1 MNRSIAQAIRKLGN
15 LVSARRADAEF
26 EREVATHL
34 AFLEEQ
40 FLGQGLRPAEARRK
54 ARLACGGLELARQS
68 HRDGRSFLWL
78 AQAGQD
84 LRHALGSMGRSKG
97 FTAAAVL
104 TLALGVGANTAV
116 FSVIDAVLLKPLNY
130 PEPNRIVQFFLSSPH
145 GSAKGESIPDLRFL
159 LDRASS
165 VEQISAYD
173 FAQSEMGLTSQ
184 VPEQV
189 QGIHVTSNYFR
200 LFGVPFLAGRG
211 FNEGEDKTQGAN
223 VVVLSYRLWKRR
235 FGGDEGIVGKEIS
248 LNKSWFTVVG
258 VTGEGFEPETGAELW
273 IPFHINLNATDGV
286 HSFAVTARLRPG
298 VTLAQANAELR
309 ALSDAARRAG
319 NLPDPDFEFQVRS
332 LKDAMVSDVRY
343 SLELLQGAVILVF
356 LIACAN
362 LGNLLMIRMTVR
374 RREFAIRGAIGAG
387 RGRILRQLI
396 AESLLLNAIGCLI
409 GAAMGLLGV
418 RALLKAAPDALPS
431 HVALG
436 LDWRVLGFAA
446 GVSLLTSLL
455 FGLLPAV
462 AVCRKGFENLLRES
476 GNRAGTGAR
485 TNRAHSLVVV
495 SEVALSLILLVGAA
509 LLMRTFVAL
518 NRVDPGFD
526 RSHVVLVTMPLGGD
540 RPATASGLASMVH
553 QARAELEA
561 VPGVASSAATFSAP
575 YASRM
580 GLPFASVS
588 SAMTISGDGEWMA
601 VSPGYFRTLRIPV
614 LRGRDLNASDTPDA
628 PAVVLINEALAKRY
642 WAGRDPLGQ
651 QMVIGMGVGPK
662 LEDKPREIVGIVG
675 DSRDEDLSHP
685 AEPTMIIPDAQQSDQ
700 MVAFWTGFGPL
711 YWLIRSPLET
721 GQVVSAAS
729 PILERTSGGRP
740 VGSVQTL
747 EDVLSAS
754 LARERFNM
762 LLLSLF
768 ALIALM
774 LAATGIYGVM
784 AYSVSRRTQEMGLR
798 MALGAD
804 RRSVQKMVLG
814 QALAQGLVGVACGIC
829 AAFFLVRL
837 LAGELYGVSMRDPE
851 VFLAV
856 AAFLVLLTAASAWI
870 PARRASLLD
879 PVEALRME

>member
-1 MNRSIAQAIRKLGN
+1 VNRSIAQVIRKLGN
-15 LVSARRADAEF
+15 LVSAKRADAEF
-26 EREVATHL
+26 DREVGTHL
-34 AFLEEQ
+34 AFLEEE
-40 FLGQGLRPAEARRK
+40 FLHRGLTPAEARRK
-54 ARLACGGLELARQS
+54 ARLACGGLELTRQI

-116 FSVIDAVLLKPLNY
+116 FSVIDAVLLKPLDY
-130 PEPNRIVQFFLSSPH
+130 PEPSRIVQFFLSSPA
-145 GSAKGESIPDLRFL
+145 GTARGESIPDLRFL
-159 LDRASS
+159 LDGASS

-173 FAQSEMGLTSQ
+173 FSQSEMGLTSA

-189 QGIHVTSNYFR
+189 HGIHVTSNFFR
-200 LFGVPFLAGRG
+200 LFGVPFLEGRG
-211 FNEGEDKTQGAN
+211 FNEDEDKAQGAN

-235 FGGDEGIVGKEIS
+235 FGGDEGIIGKQIS

-258 VTGEGFEPETGAELW
+258 VTAEGFAPESGAELW
-273 IPFHINLNATDGV
+273 IPFHFNLNAADGV
-286 HSFAVTARLRPG
+286 HSFAVAARLRPG
-298 VTLAQANAELR
+298 VTLAQANAQLR
-309 ALSDAARRAG
+309 AVSDPARRAG
-319 NLPDPDFEFQVRS
+319 KLPDPDFDFQLRG
-332 LKDAMVSDVRY
+332 LKDAMVSDGRS
-343 SLELLQGAVILVF
+343 SLVLLQGAVILVF

-387 RGRILRQLI
+387 RGRILRQLTV
-396 AESLLLNAIGCLI
+396 ESLLLNAIGCFI
-409 GAAMGLLGV
+409 GAAMGLFGV
-418 RALLKAAPDALPS
+418 RALLKAGPDALPF

-446 GVSLLTSLL
+446 GVSLLTSLV

-462 AVCRKGFENLLRES
+462 KVCREGFESLLRES
-476 GNRAGTGAR
+476 GNRPGTGAR

-509 LLMRTFVAL
+509 LLMRTFIAL
-518 NRVDPGFD
+518 DRVDPGFD
-526 RSHVVLVTMPLGGD
+526 RSHVVLMTMPLGGD
-540 RPATASGLASMVH
+540 RPATASGLAEMVRE
-553 QARAELEA
+553 ARVELEA
-561 VPGVASSAATFSAP
+561 VPGVSSCAATFSAP

-580 GLPFASVS
+580 GLPFLSASNAS
-588 SAMTISGDGEWMA
+588 TISGDAEWMA

-614 LRGRDLNASDTPDA
+614 LRGRDLNSNDTPDA
-628 PAVVLINEALAKRY
+628 PAVVVINEALAKRY

-651 QMVIGMGVGPK
+651 QIVIGMGLGAKVD
-662 LEDKPREIVGIVG
+662 DKPRQIIGIVG
-675 DSRDEDLSHP
+675 DARDEDLSHP

-700 MVAFWTGFGPL
+700 MVAFWAGFGPL
-711 YWLIRSPLET
+711 HWLIRSPLET
-721 GQVVSAAS
+721 GHVVSAAS
-729 PILERTSGGRP
+729 PILERASGGRP
-740 VGSVQTL
+740 VGSIQTL

-768 ALIALM
+768 ALIALL

-784 AYSVSRRTQEMGLR
+784 AYSVSRRAQEMGLR

-804 RRSVQKMVLG
+804 RRSVQKMVLS
-814 QALAQGLVGVACGIC
+814 QALGQGLVGVACGMC

-837 LAGELYGVSMRDPE
+837 LSGELYGVSMRDPA
-851 VFLAV
+851 VFLGV
-856 AAFLVLLTAASAWI
+856 AAFLVLLTAGSAWI
-870 PARRASLLD
+870 PARRASRLD
-879 PVEALRME
+879 PAQALRME